1 MRDDPARRAA
11 QELRRRGLEPVARLL
26 LEAHLPLAPLVSDAA
41 AALGPLMG
49 AVGGRSARGL
59 VALAEDGTAMDRLV
73 AELDDLEERDA
84 QSE

>member
-11 QELRRRGLEPVARLL
+11 QELRRRGLEPVAHLL

-49 AVGGRSARGL
+49 AVGGRTAGGL

-84 QSE
+84 ESE

>member
-26 LEAHLPLAPLVSDAA
+26 LESHRPLAPLVSDAA
-41 AALGPLMG
+41 AALGPLMA
-49 AVGGRSARGL
+49 AVGGRTAGGL

-73 AELDDLEERDA
+73 AELDELEELNA
-84 QSE
+84 EPE